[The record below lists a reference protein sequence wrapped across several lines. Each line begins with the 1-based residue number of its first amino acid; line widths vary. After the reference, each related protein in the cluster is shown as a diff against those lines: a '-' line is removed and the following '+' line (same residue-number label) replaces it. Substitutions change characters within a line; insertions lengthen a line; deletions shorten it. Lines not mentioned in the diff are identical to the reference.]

1 MRRHTSATSPS
12 VRPSVRPSTFYATSA
27 SSPSVQSSCKA
38 RDRFVETKHSRWGNT
53 RNKQEF
59 EVPFDDENADWFKEI
74 KKKEE
79 RKTTFRGE
87 GRKKKKKKK
96 SYESLENFR
105 AFPLEDAKVRYG
117 EVQKGGK
124 TTFEKREEKG
134 NGGCWLSLSFF
145 LSSFSFL
152 WFFAAEEMGNF
163 DLEKYP
169 LRSLLVL

>member
-12 VRPSVRPSTFYATSA
+12 IRPSTFYATSA

-87 GRKKKKKKK
+87 GRKKKKKK

-117 EVQKGGK
+117 KVQKGGK

-145 LSSFSFL
+145 LSFFSFL